1 MKQVDP
7 SEARQGR
14 EGKPVLV
21 ILVVSLLAALAVW
34 GLVEIYGNA
43 IAAEPPAQNSSTES
57 GRLLETKSI
66 LNS

>member
-1 MKQVDP
+1 MAAGGDLMRQVDP
-7 SEARQGR
+7 TKARQGR

-43 IAAEPPAQNSSTES
+43 IAPETPAQNGSKDS
-57 GRLLETKSI
+57 
-66 LNS
+66 NSQN